1 LGGRLS
7 NLSEPIIALM
17 IMGAVL
23 FGIAVLLFKRNG
35 MMQK

>member
-1 LGGRLS
+1 
-7 NLSEPIIALM
+7 LM